1 MSEANR
7 KTLTV
12 IGCVCFGLSVAVN
25 VYNLIQ
31 YRATGGMLG
40 ALIYLLLVLALAFR
54 SPLLLIAAGICLAAM
69 SVGSAFTDYLVFQRM
84 GSIVALLQGILNIVS
99 SILILLLGLSKRRS
113 VLLGWCVAALLL
125 FTALLVYFG
134 WHFPALCG
142 LPQQITAL
150 KVALSAATVV
160 GWAVTG
166 YLRRE
171 MPTVG
176 KAWNRLLNK

>member
-1 MSEANR
+1 MSEAKH

-12 IGCVCFGLSVAVN
+12 IGCICFAVPVAVN
-25 VYNLIQ
+25 IYNLIQ

-54 SPLLLIAAGICLAAM
+54 SPLLLIAAGICLVAECVGGAA
-69 SVGSAFTDYLVFQRM
+69 TDYLVFQRL
-84 GSIVALLQGILNIVS
+84 GSLVALLQGALNVVTS
-99 SILILLLGLSKRRS
+99 VLILLLGLSKRRS
-113 VLLGWCVAALLL
+113 VILGWCVAALLL

-134 WHFPALCG
+134 WHIPALHG
-142 LPQQITAL
+142 LPQTVTAL

-160 GWAVTG
+160 GWIVTG

-171 MPTVG
+171 MPTIG
-176 KAWNRLLNK
+176 EAWNSLLGK

>member
-1 MSEANR
+1 MSEANH

-12 IGCVCFGLSVAVN
+12 LGCICFAVPVAVN
-25 VYNLIQ
+25 IYNLIQ

-54 SPLLLIAAGICLAAM
+54 SPLLLIAAGICLVAECVGGAA
-69 SVGSAFTDYLVFQRM
+69 TDYLVFQRM
-84 GSIVALLQGILNIVS
+84 GSIVALLQGALNVVS
-99 SILILLLGLSKRRS
+99 SVLILLLGLSKRRG
-113 VLLGWCVAALLL
+113 VVLGWCVAALLL

-134 WHFPALCG
+134 WHISALHG
-142 LPQQITAL
+142 LPQTVTAL

-160 GWAVTG
+160 GWAITG
-166 YLRRE
+166 CLRRE

-176 KAWNRLLNK
+176 EALKCLLNK

>member
-1 MSEANR
+1 MREAKR

-12 IGCVCFGLSVAVN
+12 IGCLCFGLSVAVN
-25 VYNLIQ
+25 VYHLFQ
-31 YRATGGMLG
+31 YRAIGGMLG
-40 ALIYLLLVLALAFR
+40 LLIYLLLVLALAFR
-54 SPLLLIAAGICLAAM
+54 SPLLLVAAGICLAAM
-69 SVGSAFTDYLVFQRM
+69 SVGGAATDYLVFQRT
-84 GSIVALLQGILNIVS
+84 GSLVALLQGALNVVS
-99 SILILLLGLSKRRS
+99 SVLILLLGLSKRRS
-113 VLLGWCVAALLL
+113 VLLGWLTAALLL

-171 MPTVG
+171 VPTVG

>member
-54 SPLLLIAAGICLAAM
+54 SPLLLIAAGICLVAECVGGAA
-69 SVGSAFTDYLVFQRM
+69 TDYLVFQRM
-84 GSIVALLQGILNIVS
+84 GSLIALLQGALNIFT
-99 SILILLLGLSKRRS
+99 SILILLLGISKRKS
-113 VLLGWCVAALLL
+113 VLLGWLTAALLFL
-125 FTALLVYFG
+125 TALLVYFG
-134 WHFPALCG
+134 WHIPALHG
-142 LPQQITAL
+142 LPQTVTAL

-160 GWAVTG
+160 GWAITG
-166 YLRRE
+166 CLRRE

-176 KAWNRLLNK
+176 EAWKRLLNK